1 VRILFSR
8 IRAALHE
15 TFPLLRID
23 LESLPAPAKRIGQ
36 IGFELVEV
44 SGEIWNHLVRS
55 EEEQVF
61 PPVPAPES
69 RPRRPAVRALALN
82 IPVILVGRAVK

>member
-44 SGEIWNHLVRS
+44 SGGIWNHLVRS
-55 EEEQVF
+55 EEELGF

-69 RPRRPAVRALALN
+69 RPQTCRPGAGAEYPGDSGGLS
-82 IPVILVGRAVK
+82 G